1 MGGVGYIDAARPMY
15 IANIQN
21 MSWIS
26 VGYVLCT
33 FVGLWISFHHR
44 VTQSLINLKSKEY
57 NSVKLCVTL
66 WWKLIHNP
74 TKVHKT

>member
-1 MGGVGYIDAARPMY
+1 MGGVGYIDAARPIY

-33 FVGLWISFHHR
+33 FVGLWISSPQSNTESHR
-44 VTQSLINLKSKEY
+44 VLLI
-57 NSVKLCVTL
+57 
-66 WWKLIHNP
+66 
-74 TKVHKT
+74 